1 FQTGEIITF
10 YMLGF
15 TILMTVSV
23 VVYYKYMSH
32 SKLPFF
38 HCHSAMSVFAVIHL
52 FARVSGRPMD
62 TVVGKNRKIQKMTKC
77 DEFTDRF
84 VRRR

>member
-1 FQTGEIITF
+1 MNSSPSFQTGEIITF

-32 SKLPFF
+32 N
-38 HCHSAMSVFAVIHL
+38 
-52 FARVSGRPMD
+52 VSSRPMD
-62 TVVGKNRKIQKMTKC
+62 TSLWKNKKMRKMTKC
-77 DEFTDRF
+77 TVLMDKF
-84 VRRR
+84 VRRRS